1 MECEISFGPDIL
13 YLFISTHT
21 PCVGR
26 DTPLLLR
33 HLHNIISTHTPCVGR
48 DVSPQSSFVSLST
61 FQLTRPVWGV
71 TKFFMRSLCFLEFQL
86 TRPAWGVTTEC
97 RFSWVSFT
105 ISTHTPCVGRDINC
119 HFLNLLWDHFN
130 SHALRG
136 A

>member
-71 TKFFMRSLCFLEFQL
+71 TELFQKCNNHIL
-86 TRPAWGVTTEC
+86 ISTHTPCVGRDTEC

-105 ISTHTPCVGRDINC
+105 ISTHTPCVGRDYRMSV
-119 HFLNLLWDHFN
+119 FLGFIYNFN